1 MVAVVGGAG
10 FWWHRQQTAAEL
22 LRTEPAR
29 ILSDSG
35 LLGAAV
41 HIGQP
46 LYQRHCASCHGTN
59 LEGGA
64 LHGVPN
70 LARNVWLY
78 GSDPIGVEHTILYGI
93 RSGHPKAR
101 NVTDMPAMVRSGQIT
116 REEAHDVVEY
126 LQQLAGNRYDE
137 AAALRGRSIYYD
149 KGNCHDC
156 HARDAKGVTDY
167 GTPALT
173 GPVYLY
179 GGSRDSL
186 YESVLD
192 GRHGKCPA
200 WINVLTPLQIR
211 ALALYLV
218 SAPRP

>member
-1 MVAVVGGAG
+1 MIVAFGGMG
-10 FWWHRQQTAAEL
+10 LWLHRQQVAAEL

-29 ILSDSG
+29 ILSDSR
-35 LLGAAV
+35 LLHEAV
-41 HIGQP
+41 RIGQP
-46 LYQRHCASCHGTN
+46 LYQRHCVTCHGTN
-59 LEGGA
+59 LEGSA
-64 LHGVPN
+64 PRGVPN
-70 LARNVWLY
+70 LARNAWLY
-78 GSDPIGVEHTILYGI
+78 GNDPIGVERTILYGI

-101 NVTDMPAMVRSGQIT
+101 NVTDMPAMVRTGQLT
-116 REEAHDVVEY
+116 REDAHDVVEF
-126 LQQLAGNRYDE
+126 LQQLAGKPHDE
-137 AAALRGRSIYYD
+137 AAALRGRSVYYD

-156 HARDAKGVTDY
+156 HARDAKGVADY

-179 GGSRDSL
+179 GGDRDSL
-186 YESVLD
+186 YKSVLD
-192 GRHGKCPA
+192 GRHGECPA